1 MTEIETKMFKKLQ
14 SEHLDYE
21 LTRVKYVQSIIDTDT
36 YLQQQARYE
45 GVRSAARVILKSDQI
60 AAACNME
67 LKLSK

>member
-14 SEHLDYE
+14 SEHLDFE
-21 LTRVKYVQSIIDTDT
+21 LTRVKYVHSIIDLDA
-36 YLQQQARYE
+36 YERHQERYF
-45 GVRSAARVILKSDQI
+45 GVKSAARVILKADQI